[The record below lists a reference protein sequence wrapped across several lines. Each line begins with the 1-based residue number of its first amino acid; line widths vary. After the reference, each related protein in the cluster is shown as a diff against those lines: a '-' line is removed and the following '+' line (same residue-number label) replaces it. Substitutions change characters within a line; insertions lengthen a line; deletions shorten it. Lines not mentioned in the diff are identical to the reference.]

1 MTGSSV
7 VIVKPSSPGDHCS
20 LQPRC
25 LDMEGTAN
33 LPNPISAC
41 EGILVD
47 FQRASPSDTNSGACP
62 RTAIALSALP
72 DYRKGMPSFDVV
84 SEVDKQEVDN
94 AINQARK
101 ELSTRFDFKGS
112 KAKIELTDP
121 TLIEL
126 SAEDSGR
133 LKSLVEIVIAKLAK
147 REIDLRNVE
156 RKDPTISPLGHA
168 RQEIL
173 IKHGLDGD
181 KAKEIVKAI
190 KGLELKVQSQIQ
202 DQQIRVTGK
211 KRDDLQSVIQLLRAR
226 DFGVG
231 LSFKNFRE

>member
-1 MTGSSV
+1 
-7 VIVKPSSPGDHCS
+7 
-20 LQPRC
+20 
-25 LDMEGTAN
+25 
-33 LPNPISAC
+33 
-41 EGILVD
+41 
-47 FQRASPSDTNSGACP
+47 
-62 RTAIALSALP
+62 
-72 DYRKGMPSFDVV
+72 MPSFDVV

-101 ELSTRFDFKGS
+101 DLSTRFDFKGS
-112 KAKIELTDP
+112 KAKIELTNP

-156 RKDPTISPLGHA
+156 RKDPAISPLGHA
-168 RQEIL
+168 RQEIH
-173 IKHGLDGD
+173 IKQGLDGD

-211 KRDDLQSVIQLLRAR
+211 KKDDLQSVIQLLRAR

-231 LSFKNFRE
+231 LSFKNFRD